1 MRALLDS
8 SAKPR
13 WSVLRTLPS
22 TGSRAGLGTVHLLS
36 ACCWG
41 SAEQVSH
48 WLSMTSRIQRPS
60 FTPFSLDCNA
70 CPERPSWVVRRS
82 DPCCATDVR
91 AAAAPALVLDL
102 RYKRASA
109 RTCVPLPE
117 VSDPPA
123 LAESWR
129 TSPAEF
135 REKLFA

>member
-1 MRALLDS
+1 MERSPNFAFHRQP
-8 SAKPR
+8 ARPR
-13 WSVLRTLPS
+13 NCPLAVC
-22 TGSRAGLGTVHLLS
+22 V
-36 ACCWG
+36 
-41 SAEQVSH
+41 AEQVSH

-60 FTPFSLDCNA
+60 FMPFSLDCNA

-91 AAAAPALVLDL
+91 AAAAPALLLDL